1 MSKPSSISRYFYPR
15 PPGEGRRH
23 RTAAPWTAA
32 HFYPRPPGE
41 GRPRAIRPLKIPP
54 NFYPR
59 PPGEGRHFFSGVS
72 CERGD
77 ISIHVPRARDDNFKR
92 EYRPDEYAFLSTSPG
107 RGTTANVTKKNHCA
121 LPPFVKINTMH
132 KYSIYILCSLYSH
145 MPLGGIA
152 FVIFPVRKLAP
163 FSVRLGV
170 APAAGPA
177 APAAYGTASR
187 RVTPTAHRPAAT
199 VARARRARPSFCTGC
214 PAGKSAGCPPRGRS
228 APSARP

>member
-1 MSKPSSISRYFYPR
+1 MYANAETLFLST
-15 PPGEGRRH
+15 PPGRGTTRDVRCPRQREGRFLS
-23 RTAAPWTAA
+23 TS
-32 HFYPRPPGE
+32 PGRGTTYGWRWYNDFTE
-41 GRPRAIRPLKIPP
+41 FLSTSPGRGTTMGILGLQQA
-54 NFYPR
+54 
-59 PPGEGRHFFSGVS
+59 GT
-72 CERGD
+72 
-77 ISIHVPRARDDNFKR
+77 
-92 EYRPDEYAFLSTSPG
+92 FLSTSPG